1 MLRANLL
8 IEPLPE
14 IGAAGNSATISP
26 LKKTAD
32 PFSSAVGQKISTG
45 GPSRRRSAGD
55 WQWQT
60 TTQQARPCRQAGG
73 CGQAGPQCQTRS

>member
-32 PFSSAVGQKISTG
+32 PFSSDVGQKISTG
-45 GPSRRRSAGD
+45 RPSRRRPA
-55 WQWQT
+55 
-60 TTQQARPCRQAGG
+60 
-73 CGQAGPQCQTRS
+73 